1 MKKLKK
7 SLFAVMLMTSFL
19 IGCKDEVK
27 QPTVP
32 IHPILK
38 EIIMPQVVDVM
49 PGKVVTI
56 LGKGFSSEDKL
67 FLEAESDT
75 TKISVEVI
83 EVTDDLIKFTLPK
96 ECAGKY
102 MVYDKRA
109 GLISKLDGI
118 LLVPYLVVLDNVILP
133 TDNFAV
139 GAEVTLQGN
148 GFEVGDSIQ
157 FYSDSYPVNVVYK
170 SPTTLISNGISFI
183 VPNGIYGINNMVVF
197 RGMRITS
204 LGSIGIKATIGDA
217 IGGGIVFW
225 VDANQIH
232 GLIVNKTNTGTPL
245 EQFGPGVPLS
255 DAAGTSLEIGTGKD
269 NTAKLVAKMSGYRS
283 ANDNTWKTKRSAA
296 ELCDDLVVTDNGL
309 TYTDW
314 FLPSQLELKQVFL
327 QKEMLYTKGATVP
340 ANNYWSSSE
349 GTGNVAG
356 WSAYYVNFY
365 ESINYISGNSDK
377 EGWKIGIR
385 AIRSF

>member
-1 MKKLKK
+1 MKKLKN
-7 SLFAVMLMTSFL
+7 SLLVVMLMTSFL
-19 IGCKDEVK
+19 VGCKDDVK
-27 QPTVP
+27 QPDVP
-32 IHPILK
+32 ISPILK
-38 EIIMPQVVDVM
+38 EIIMPQVADVM

-83 EVTDDLIKFTLPK
+83 EVTDNLIKFTLPK

-118 LLVPYLVVLDNVILP
+118 LSVPYLVVLDNIVIP
-133 TDNFAV
+133 TNNFKV
-139 GAEVTLQGN
+139 GMEVTIQGN
-148 GFEVGDSIQ
+148 GFEANDSIRL
-157 FYSDSYPVNVVYK
+157 YSDSYPENVVYK
-170 SPTTLISNGISFI
+170 LPTTLKSNGIGFI
-183 VPNGIYGINNMVVF
+183 VPNGSYGINNMVVS
-197 RGMRITS
+197 RGIRITT
-204 LGSIGIKATIGDA
+204 LGSIGIKANIGDA

-225 VDANQIH
+225 VDANQTH

-245 EQFGPGVPLS
+245 EQFGPGFPLS
-255 DAAGTSLEIGTGKD
+255 GAAGTSLEIGTGKD
-269 NTAKLVAKMSGYRS
+269 NTTKLVAKMSAYRS
-283 ANDNTWKTKRSAA
+283 ANDNIWKTKKSAA
-296 ELCDDLVVTDNGL
+296 EQCDDLVVTDNGL
-309 TYTDW
+309 TYDDW

-327 QKEMLYTKGATVP
+327 QKAMLYTKGATVP

-349 GTGNVAG
+349 GTGDAAG

-365 ESINYISGNSDK
+365 ESTNYITGNSDK
-377 EGWKIGIR
+377 EGWKIGII